1 LIQLSQPVKGGLLA
15 MVALLLASCGGGTG
29 GASTATP
36 TPAPASSPIDL
47 TSFDACSLVPVAT
60 ASQLVGVSVF
70 QVSTSA
76 TVATSFCVYASTKSS
91 EGVAVF
97 VQLAPGGN
105 AKKVVQAALD
115 HNAAPSARLST
126 AVTGIGD
133 AAGTKTDAHDAAV
146 VFARH
151 NLLVVLTATAA
162 GKSGTDLLPKLEAIA
177 KQVAA
182 KL

>member
-1 LIQLSQPVKGGLLA
+1 MRRGLLVWA
-15 MVALLLASCGGGTG
+15 VLLLAACGGSGGTG
-29 GASTATP
+29 RPSAASP
-36 TPAPASSPIDL
+36 TPAPASTPIDL
-47 TSFDACSLVPVAT
+47 TNVDACSLVPVAT
-60 ASQLVGVSVF
+60 ASQLVGASVF

-97 VQLAPGGN
+97 VQLAPGGD

-162 GKSGTDLLPKLEAIA
+162 SKNGTDLLPKLEAIA